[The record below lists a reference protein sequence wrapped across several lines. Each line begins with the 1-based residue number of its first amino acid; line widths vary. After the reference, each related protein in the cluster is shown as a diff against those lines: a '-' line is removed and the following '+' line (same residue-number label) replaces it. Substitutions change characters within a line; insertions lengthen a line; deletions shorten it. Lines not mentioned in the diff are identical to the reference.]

1 MAGLESGVKNSTVS
15 KPFLVAAVVFVFVGS
30 AIGSVWMMAL
40 FGARLPVDSA
50 PFSLHRVLQIDGF
63 LTIVIM
69 GIGYMIVPR
78 FRNATLPSTSLAYAS
93 FALVMASVS
102 TAIISTVIA
111 DIVLATAADAFMLA
125 GISIFAGTVLGMIRT
140 RPKLLGLADYF
151 IALSVITL
159 VSINVLLAT
168 GLGLASPLAEIQM
181 WLLFPTLMI
190 FGVEYKTMPSFLGF
204 IRPRKK
210 LAQASI
216 ALAAASVAFGIAAT
230 THDAPVLSLVF
241 NAALLSSA
249 GLFAMSLY
257 IFGGFDNSEILRL
270 ISGEKKARYIYTT
283 AYARLAFA
291 FLFLAVVFAILFN
304 ALSPAF
310 LFYDLAIHYTAI
322 GFVGTTIALYLP
334 LMLPPIL
341 GKQVQFAKFSHAPIL
356 LLVAALFIRAI
367 GDLFIGVPTGPAS
380 YVMMTSGWIVVVA
393 LFLFVFM
400 LHRSMS
406 SQMQESRR

>member
-1 MAGLESGVKNSTVS
+1 MVGLKSSVKNSTVS
-15 KPFLVAAVVFVFVGS
+15 KPFLVAAVVFVFVGT

-78 FRNATLPSTSLAYAS
+78 FRNASLPSTFLAYTS

-102 TAIISTVIA
+102 TAIISTVTA
-111 DIVLATAADAFMLA
+111 DKVLTIAADAFMLA
-125 GISIFAGTVLGMIRT
+125 GISIFAATVLWMIRM
-140 RPKLLGLADYF
+140 RPKLLRLADYF
-151 IALSVITL
+151 IALSAITL
-159 VSINVLLAT
+159 VSINVLQAT
-168 GLGLASPLAEIQM
+168 GLGLANPLAEIQM

-210 LAQASI
+210 LAQASL
-216 ALAAASVAFGIAAT
+216 ALAIASVAFGIAAT
-230 THDAPVLSLVF
+230 TQHTPVLSLAF

-249 GLFAMSLY
+249 GLFALSLY

-270 ISGEKKARYIYTT
+270 ISGEKKARYVYTT

-291 FLFLAVVFAILFN
+291 FLYLAVVFAILFN
-304 ALSPAF
+304 ALDNPAF

-322 GFVGTTIALYLP
+322 GFVGTTIVLYLP

-341 GKQVQFAKFSHAPIL
+341 GKQVRFAKFSHAPIL
-356 LLVAALFIRAI
+356 LLVAALFIRAA
-367 GDLFIGVPTGPAS
+367 GDLFIGMPAGPAS
-380 YVMMTSGWIVVVA
+380 YVMMTSGWIVVAA
-393 LFLFVFM
+393 LFVFVFM

-406 SQMQESRR
+406 SQIQES

>member
-1 MAGLESGVKNSTVS
+1 MADLESGVKNSAVS
-15 KPFLVAAVVFVFVGS
+15 KPFVIAAVVFVFVGS

-63 LTIVIM
+63 LTVVIM

-78 FRNATLPSTSLAYAS
+78 FRNASLPSTSLAYAS
-93 FALVMASVS
+93 FALVLASVS
-102 TAIISTVIA
+102 TAIISTIA
-111 DIVLATAADAFMLA
+111 GVEVLTTAIDALMLA
-125 GISIFAGTVLGMIRT
+125 GVSIFAATVLWMIRI
-140 RPKLLGLADYF
+140 RPKLLRLADYF
-151 IALSVITL
+151 VALSAITL
-159 VSINVLLAT
+159 MALNVLQAT
-168 GLGLASPLAEIQM
+168 GPSLANPLAEIQM

-210 LAQASI
+210 LAQMSL
-216 ALAAASVAFGIAAT
+216 ALAIASVAFGIAAT
-230 THDAPVLSLVF
+230 MQDAPLLSLAF

-249 GLFAMSLY
+249 GLFALSLY

-270 ISGEKKARYIYTT
+270 ISGEKKARYVYTT

-291 FLFLAVVFAILFN
+291 FLYFATAFAILFTTLGN
-304 ALSPAF
+304 PAF
-310 LFYDLAIHYTAI
+310 LFYDLAIHCAAI

-341 GKQVQFAKFSHAPIL
+341 GKQVQFAKFNHMPVL
-356 LLVAALFIRAI
+356 FLVIALVIRAI
-367 GDLFIGVPTGPAS
+367 GDLFVGIGGTAS
-380 YVMMTSGWIVVVA
+380 YVLTISGWLVVAA

-400 LHRSMS
+400 LHRSMKA
-406 SQMQESRR
+406 